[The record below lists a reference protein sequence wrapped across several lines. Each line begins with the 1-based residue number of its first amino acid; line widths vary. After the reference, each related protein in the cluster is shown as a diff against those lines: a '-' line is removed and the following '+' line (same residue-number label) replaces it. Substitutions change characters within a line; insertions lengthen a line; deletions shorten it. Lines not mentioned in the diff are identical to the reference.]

1 MVSAAWYRPLRWLR
15 RYFLLV
21 LGLLFAI
28 RFWSRGFWSDHRISL
43 GEFSVARL
51 SASGSVPG
59 HFARHFCRQ
68 HGWTVFRPTAKDGRR
83 KVYDLSMINNELD
96 WLEIRL
102 NTTYDHVDYFVLVE
116 GTKTFT
122 GLDKPLAIKGNWD
135 RFVPYQSK
143 IIYHQLEYPDNFDP
157 QRTWDREDLQRDA
170 TFQQV
175 FPKLKGAQKPNYG
188 DVLVVAD
195 VDEIP
200 RPETLVVLRTCD
212 FPRRLTLR
220 SRFHYYSFQFLHR
233 GEEWRHPQATYYQG
247 SRTILPVNLRN
258 GDGAPQ
264 PLVYWEK
271 GDLWNAAWH
280 CSSCYETIEGFLRKL
295 SSFSHVWMNQDQYRN
310 RDRIAH
316 RVRNGKDLWDREGEV
331 YDRVDNNTD
340 VPRYLL
346 DHADRFQYL
355 LDRDGESAGFID
367 YP

>member
-1 MVSAAWYRPLRWLR
+1 
-15 RYFLLV
+15 
-21 LGLLFAI
+21 
-28 RFWSRGFWSDHRISL
+28 
-43 GEFSVARL
+43 
-51 SASGSVPG
+51 
-59 HFARHFCRQ
+59 
-68 HGWTVFRPTAKDGRR
+68 
-83 KVYDLSMINNELD
+83 MINNELD

-102 NTTYDHVDYFVLVE
+102 NTTYDYVDYFVLVE

-143 IIYHQLEYPDNFDP
+143 IIYHQLEYPDDFNP

-170 TFQQV
+170 TLQQV
-175 FPKLKGAQKPNYG
+175 FPTLKGAQKAHYG
-188 DVLVVAD
+188 DVLIVAD

-220 SRFHYYSFQFLHR
+220 SRFYYYSFQFLHR
-233 GEEWRHPQATYYQG
+233 GEEWKHPQATYYQG
-247 SRTILPVNLRN
+247 ARTILPVNLRN

-264 PLVYWEK
+264 PLAYLEK
-271 GDLWNAAWH
+271 GELRNAAWH

-295 SSFSHVWMNQDQYRN
+295 SSFSHVWMNQDVFRD
-310 RDRIAH
+310 RDRIAQ
-316 RVRNGKDLWDREGEV
+316 RVRNGKDLWDRDGEV

-340 VPRYLL
+340 VPKFLL
-346 DHADRFQYL
+346 DHPDKFQYL
-355 LDRDGESAGFID
+355 LNRDAESAGFID